1 MTLRAITCEDV
12 LHAIFFQL
20 SPMLQPTHEVVGPEQ
35 KALKRT
41 LFACATVNQTMSEY
55 ALRALWR
62 ALDGVAPILMILRMY
77 TDAGVTVS
85 HRTPC
90 GY

>member
-20 SPMLQPTHEVVGPEQ
+20 SPMLYPTHEAVGAEQ
-35 KALKRT
+35 KELKPT
-41 LFACATVNQTMSEY
+41 LFACATVNRTMSEY

-77 TDAGVTVS
+77 TGAGVTVS

>member
-20 SPMLQPTHEVVGPEQ
+20 SPMLYPTHEAVGPEQ
-35 KALKRT
+35 KALKPT

-77 TDAGVTVS
+77 TGAGVTVS

-90 GY
+90 SY